1 MSTIK
6 RVAKELLD
14 SLPEEKL
21 KETITFMRFL
31 QEKEEWEA
39 TEEILKDKKLMAAWK
54 KGKKEV
60 DEGKSE
66 NWENVKKRLLT
77 AFISNGVQTLAFS

>member
-6 RVAKELLD
+6 KVAKELLD

-21 KETITFMRFL
+21 KETIIFMKFL

-39 TEEILKDKKLMAAWK
+39 TEEILKDKKLMTAWK

-60 DEGKSE
+60 EEDKTE
-66 NWENVKKRLLT
+66 NWESVKKRLFTPKGKSLK
-77 AFISNGVQTLAFS
+77 NV

>member
-6 RVAKELLD
+6 KVAKELLD

-21 KETITFMRFL
+21 KETIIFMRFL

-39 TEEILKDKKLMAAWK
+39 TEELLKDKKLMVLWE

-60 DEGKSE
+60 EEGKTE
-66 NWENVKKRLLT
+66 NWESVKKRL
-77 AFISNGVQTLAFS
+77 FSTVPA

>member
-6 RVAKELLD
+6 KIAIRLLD

-21 KETITFMRFL
+21 KETITFMKFL

-39 TEEILKDKKLMAAWK
+39 TEEILKDKKLMSAWK
-54 KGKKEV
+54 KGEKEV
-60 DEGKSE
+60 EQGKTE
-66 NWENVKKRLLT
+66 NWENVKKRLFTTKGKSLK
-77 AFISNGVQTLAFS
+77 NV

>member
-1 MSTIK
+1 MSTVK
-6 RVAKELLD
+6 KVAKELLD

-21 KETITFMRFL
+21 KETIIFMKFL

-39 TEEILKDKKLMAAWK
+39 TEEILKDKKFTALWK

-60 DEGKSE
+60 EEGKTE
-66 NWENVKKRLLT
+66 NWENVKKRL
-77 AFISNGVQTLAFS
+77 FSTVPA

>member
-6 RVAKELLD
+6 KVAKELLD